1 MKKFT
6 VEVIRSDQDPDD
18 LMIPLPDE
26 LMQEQGWEVGDELA
40 FDVESTDYIVMRKSN
55 DNNPE
60 EIRSSI
66 IRLDK
71 TKK

>member
-55 DNNPE
+55 DNDPE
-60 EIRSSI
+60 NLRSSI

-71 TKK
+71 TTK

>member
-55 DNNPE
+55 DNDPE
-60 EIRSSI
+60 NLRSSI

>member
-6 VEVIRSDQDPDD
+6 VEVIRSGEDPDD

-26 LMQEQGWEVGDELA
+26 VMQEQGWKVGDQLA
-40 FDVESTDYIVMRKSN
+40 FDIENEYCITMRKSN
-55 DNNPE
+55 DNDP
-60 EIRSSI
+60 IDVRSSI
-66 IRLDK
+66 TRLDK